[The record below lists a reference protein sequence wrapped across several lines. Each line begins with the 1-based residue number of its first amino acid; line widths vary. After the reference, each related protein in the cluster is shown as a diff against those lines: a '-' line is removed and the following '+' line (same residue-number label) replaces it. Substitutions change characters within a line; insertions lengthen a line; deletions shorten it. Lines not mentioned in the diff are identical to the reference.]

1 MYSVCSV
8 TISWFDWRQCKGSIL
23 YGWYLHVN
31 NTCANNQTTPQNFKC
46 KCVFLLVFSSEFVS
60 WLIESGEISKPDEG
74 VNLGQALLENGIIH
88 HGETNQN
95 PFLSPQCLSFFFTLG
110 LLSLHS
116 MYILFRLFSHLF
128 SLSYLNWI
136 DLFIFCFFVPLQFSV
151 SCRSLFPPWIENST
165 FIKHSWRSRNLNS
178 K

>member
-1 MYSVCSV
+1 MFLFKHRNLQSNPCLRSAVCAA
-8 TISWFDWRQCKGSIL
+8 CKGSIL

-31 NTCANNQTTPQNFKC
+31 STCANNLTTPQNFKC

-95 PFLSPQCLSFFFTLG
+95 PFSPHSVCPFFTLG
-110 LLSLHS
+110 LLSLYS
-116 MYILFRLFSHLF
+116 IFYSDCFPTC
-128 SLSYLNWI
+128 SLC
-136 DLFIFCFFVPLQFSV
+136 FI
-151 SCRSLFPPWIENST
+151 
-165 FIKHSWRSRNLNS
+165 
-178 K
+178 